1 MYSFILWV
9 WCSFYH
15 LPLDAGWC
23 FFFHTLMGFQY
34 VGRSNSGESECWDF
48 AGCGDQEHAP
58 FETESLSST
67 PSSGFVV
74 PTTISAVLSVETT
87 RGEGATAARTTRT
100 TRNELVEKRIP
111 IEWGSENGG
120 ITEYAKKWLYRWRD
134 IKTNAN
140 TGTWMCHCKWT
151 WSSSYFLLIHRNF
164 WKYLQG
170 HNPPHFWNSGQE
182 EKVEFEKKKEC
193 DSFADVLEWSMI
205 TMLGV
210 TQWM

>member
-1 MYSFILWV
+1 
-9 WCSFYH
+9 
-15 LPLDAGWC
+15 
-23 FFFHTLMGFQY
+23 MGFQY

-111 IEWGSENGG
+111 IE
-120 ITEYAKKWLYRWRD
+120 
-134 IKTNAN
+134 
-140 TGTWMCHCKWT
+140 
-151 WSSSYFLLIHRNF
+151 
-164 WKYLQG
+164 
-170 HNPPHFWNSGQE
+170 
-182 EKVEFEKKKEC
+182 
-193 DSFADVLEWSMI
+193 
-205 TMLGV
+205 
-210 TQWM
+210 